1 MLKCLWLDSRQ
12 SRSPGKS
19 DSAAVDFRRRTRQLH
34 SSDWAAAWISCCRG
48 GGGGASLGRCQY
60 VASVGIGRE
69 MGGSHRCYVKVRVL
83 LTFAMSAML
92 SATPFAKGL
101 LVVQLCAEPD
111 KYRHLRAAARQQ
123 QGFAVSIFRVVVEA
137 IFHRDGGGAY
147 ATGCAEMRVFLSC
160 WSIFWLAT
168 VL

>member
-1 MLKCLWLDSRQ
+1 MR
-12 SRSPGKS
+12 
-19 DSAAVDFRRRTRQLH
+19 
-34 SSDWAAAWISCCRG
+34 
-48 GGGGASLGRCQY
+48 
-60 VASVGIGRE
+60 
-69 MGGSHRCYVKVRVL
+69 GSHRCYVKVRVL
-83 LTFAMSAML
+83 LTFVMSAML

-147 ATGCAEMRVFLSC
+147 ATGWVVPKCACGCRAGRYSGLRQYF
-160 WSIFWLAT
+160 T
-168 VL
+168 